1 MMSSNIHPKLLSLV
15 DLLLQTE
22 QSFLGESTNGL

>member
-1 MMSSNIHPKLLSLV
+1 MMGPNIHPKLLSLV

-22 QSFLGESTNGL
+22 QSTNGLYIELG